1 MRCPRSK
8 APPSEAEKFVS
19 RLSFRWCYAGIA
31 NNGQIWRFPNLR
43 RVAEIQ
49 DPLMASLCLAED
61 LDHLIGGEVQLIVV
75 LNSND
80 CPLVISATNLL
91 GEETT
96 IAH

>member
-1 MRCPRSK
+1 
-8 APPSEAEKFVS
+8 
-19 RLSFRWCYAGIA
+19 
-31 NNGQIWRFPNLR
+31 
-43 RVAEIQ
+43 
-49 DPLMASLCLAED
+49 MASLCLAED